1 MRMGTTC
8 ERKIIRTKKINKMD
22 NGEES
27 GISPTSIEI
36 WWLTGTREYV
46 EITSLEACHAAL
58 SSLPF
63 TIFIPVLSLS

>member
-1 MRMGTTC
+1 MGTTC
-8 ERKIIRTKKINKMD
+8 ERKIKRTKINKMD

-36 WWLTGTREYV
+36 WSLSGTGEYV

-63 TIFIPVLSLS
+63 TIFMPVLSLF